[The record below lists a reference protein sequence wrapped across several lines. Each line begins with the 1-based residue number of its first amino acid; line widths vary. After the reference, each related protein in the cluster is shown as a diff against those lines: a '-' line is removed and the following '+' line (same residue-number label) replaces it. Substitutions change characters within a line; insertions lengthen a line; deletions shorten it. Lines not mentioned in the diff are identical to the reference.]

1 MMVFD
6 LVEMGFQAL
15 VRKRLKSRLRLTR
28 MFNKIVERMNKPWM
42 VVGDFNDIASITRRK
57 KGAQVSIKKCNVFR
71 NRINGCNLIAIRTIG
86 PKYTWR

>member
-1 MMVFD
+1 MFTAIHAS
-6 LVEMGFQAL
+6 LNEER
-15 VRKRLKSRLRLTR
+15 RKVSWEVL
-28 MFNKIVERMNKPWM
+28 NKIVERMNKPWM

-71 NRINGCNLIAIRTIG
+71 NRINDCNLIAIGTIG